1 MFETLPFSVRQTF
14 RVLTPG
20 FCHPEPDSGSR
31 CFSLRSFSVL
41 FLPSSFLPSLLFL
54 LYFLILLLFS
64 PFSSFLFSLSSFLF
78 LPSPLF
84 SFLLLSSPSSFF
96 LPFSY
101 PLHSFFSTSL
111 FFCSSLR
118 SLPFFFLCPRF
129 SFSLLPCSLFS
140 SFSFSVLFLPSLFL
154 PSSLP
159 LLSSSYSLLFLLLF
173 FFLPCSPYFLL
184 SFFFPLSSLSPLARG
199 MTDWECGAYR
209 RDDGWRERE

>member
-20 FCHPEPDSGSR
+20 FCHPEPGSGSR
-31 CFSLRSFSVL
+31 RFSLRSFSVL
-41 FLPSSFLPSLLFL
+41 FLFFL
-54 LYFLILLLFS
+54 L
-64 PFSSFLFSLSSFLF
+64 
-78 LPSPLF
+78 
-84 SFLLLSSPSSFF
+84 
-96 LPFSY
+96 SY
-101 PLHSFFSTSL
+101 PLYSFFSTSL

-140 SFSFSVLFLPSLFL
+140 FSPSPSFFFLPFSYPLHSLSFPLFTPSSFS
-154 PSSLP
+154 
-159 LLSSSYSLLFLLLF
+159 
-173 FFLPCSPYFLL
+173 LPCSPYFLL
-184 SFFFPLSSLSPLARG
+184 SFFFSLRSLSSLSPLARG

>member
-78 LPSPLF
+78 LPSSLF
-84 SFLLLSSPSSFF
+84 SFLLL
-96 LPFSY
+96 
-101 PLHSFFSTSL
+101 
-111 FFCSSLR
+111 
-118 SLPFFFLCPRF
+118 
-129 SFSLLPCSLFS
+129 
-140 SFSFSVLFLPSLFL
+140 SFSVLFLPSLFL
-154 PSSLP
+154 SSSLP
-159 LLSSSYSLLFLLLF
+159 LLSSFYSVFFLSSLFSLLPPFLLF
-173 FFLPCSPYFLL
+173 FLEIPELAL
-184 SFFFPLSSLSPLARG
+184 STRS
-199 MTDWECGAYR
+199 
-209 RDDGWRERE
+209 RDDRLGVRRLPAG